1 MFCHKICSEL
11 FLLFIVL
18 SPVALFFHLF
28 LPLPCLLHLSCF
40 FFWYYHHYYHLNL
53 TLHMYFRPQAAEKAL
68 RTSEQVL
75 VSMAMT
81 HLSVDPARLP
91 APHCSFCHSQE
102 EQSLTFNNKK
112 RLVVVF
118 LCSSTNS
125 LIDPWSSPWHSPY
138 LTWISGPNVQ
148 FEAALSPWPW
158 QQVAIEVVG
167 FTDTSVTGI
176 LHQSQGAWCV
186 FLEPY

>member
-1 MFCHKICSEL
+1 
-11 FLLFIVL
+11 
-18 SPVALFFHLF
+18 
-28 LPLPCLLHLSCF
+28 
-40 FFWYYHHYYHLNL
+40 
-53 TLHMYFRPQAAEKAL
+53 MYFRPQAAEKAL

-81 HLSVDPARLP
+81 HSSLLSADPGRLS

-102 EQSLTFNNKK
+102 EQSLTFNKK
-112 RLVVVF
+112 RLIVVF

-138 LTWISGPNVQ
+138 LTWISGPNIR
-148 FEAALSPWPW
+148 FGAALSPWPW

-167 FTDTSVTGI
+167 FYGHLSHRNSASISRCMMRIFRAPLVGSMKTKPV
-176 LHQSQGAWCV
+176 A
-186 FLEPY
+186 